1 MSLAASEVRDM
12 SRIKLCYKI
21 YKNHKILLECYEN
34 CENNIVITS
43 KSGEEMQMRPRK
55 ALDETGVKIKRRQ
68 VRRPSHMAYK
78 KSLAELRY
86 SESWETIHIFEMIKE
101 SHHVRK
107 SETVL
112 DYGFQVMDSGL
123 QGVDSWFFVSGTW
136 FGFQS
141 LSASGFLEL
150 NSRLQSPGFW
160 IQQAKISRIP
170 DSFSKNLPDSG
181 IHVSLHGAGR
191 KSYKIDPL
199 KYVM

>member
-112 DYGFQVMDSGL
+112 DYGFQVMDSGF
-123 QGVDSWFFVSGTW
+123 QGVDSWFFCQWNVVWIPIVIGLRIPW
-136 FGFQS
+136 AEFQITKPWILDS
-141 LSASGFLEL
+141 TSKNFPNSGF
-150 NSRLQSPGFW
+150 F
-160 IQQAKISRIP
+160 
-170 DSFSKNLPDSG
+170 
-181 IHVSLHGAGR
+181 
-191 KSYKIDPL
+191 
-199 KYVM
+199 

>member
-1 MSLAASEVRDM
+1 M
-12 SRIKLCYKI
+12 SRIKLCY
-21 YKNHKILLECYEN
+21 KILLECYEN
-34 CENNIVITS
+34 CENNIIITS

-55 ALDETGVKIKRRQ
+55 ALDKTGVKIKRRQ
-68 VRRPSHMAYK
+68 VRRPSHTAYK

-86 SESWETIHIFEMIKE
+86 SESWERIHIFEMIKE
-101 SHHVRK
+101 SHYVRK

-160 IQQAKISRIP
+160 IQQANFSRIP

>member
-1 MSLAASEVRDM
+1 
-12 SRIKLCYKI
+12 
-21 YKNHKILLECYEN
+21 
-34 CENNIVITS
+34 
-43 KSGEEMQMRPRK
+43 MRPRK

-123 QGVDSWFFVSGTW
+123 QGVDSWFFCQWNVVWIPIVIGLRILW
-136 FGFQS
+136 AEFQITK
-141 LSASGFLEL
+141 
-150 NSRLQSPGFW
+150 PW
-160 IQQAKISRIP
+160 ILDQQAKISRIP

-181 IHVSLHGAGR
+181 IHISLHGAER

>member
-123 QGVDSWFFVSGTW
+123 QGVDSWFLIPIVIGLRIPW
-136 FGFQS
+136 AEFQITKPWILDS
-141 LSASGFLEL
+141 TSKNFP
-150 NSRLQSPGFW
+150 NSRF
-160 IQQAKISRIP
+160 
-170 DSFSKNLPDSG
+170 F
-181 IHVSLHGAGR
+181 
-191 KSYKIDPL
+191 
-199 KYVM
+199 